1 MIRWI
6 LLILATLAVA
16 VGIGIT
22 LESDP
27 GLVRIYF
34 GGDVVEM
41 TLAVFALISVTALLA
56 LWGIVAVLV
65 WAWTFPS
72 RMAAGLRRRRQRRA
86 RHALTR
92 GLIEIAEG
100 QWREG
105 EKRLVKH
112 ARESDVPLI
121 SYLAAAR
128 AAQLLNADDRRDAY
142 LKAAYESTPAATVAV
157 LLTQA
162 ELQIQHQQ
170 YEHALATLR
179 RLQELKPG
187 HAYGLKLLART
198 YEAVGDWRGLE
209 TLLPRLR
216 KTNVFRGESLE
227 RIEAEA
233 LQAAVSTARD
243 REDVDRIWNSTPR
256 RLRRHPDVVLAYVNA
271 LDRLDDADGAE
282 AALRA
287 ALKQQWNESLV
298 LRYGEI
304 HGSRPEKQ
312 LGRVEAW
319 LRTRS
324 GDAALLYAAGQLCAA
339 NGLWGKARSYL
350 EDSTRID
357 PQPRTY
363 QRLGELLREL
373 GQPEAAMQAFRNGL
387 DRSLD
392 RPQR

>member
-16 VGIGIT
+16 VAAGLA

-27 GLVRIYF
+27 GLVRVYY
-34 GGDVVEM
+34 GGEVIEM
-41 TLAVFALISVTALLA
+41 TLAVFSLLSVSVLVGLWAIAAL
-56 LWGIVAVLV
+56 LV

-72 RMAAGLRRRRQRRA
+72 RLAARLRARRQKAARR
-86 RHALTR
+86 ALTR

-100 QWREG
+100 QWKQG
-105 EKRLVKH
+105 ERRLVKN
-112 ARESDVPLI
+112 ARDSDVPLI
-121 SYLAAAR
+121 NYLAAAR
-128 AAQLLNADDRRDAY
+128 AAQLLREDERRDAY

-162 ELQIQHQQ
+162 ELQLQHQQ

-187 HAYGLKLLART
+187 HAYGLKLLARV

-216 KTNVFRGESLE
+216 KSDVFRGEDLE

-233 LQAAVSTARD
+233 LQAALSTTRD
-243 REDVDRIWNSTPR
+243 REDVDKIWNSTPR
-256 RLRRHPDVVLAYVNA
+256 RLRRHPDVALACVDA
-271 LDRLDDADGAE
+271 LERHDDQDAAE
-282 AALRA
+282 SILRG
-287 ALKQQWNESLV
+287 ALKHNWDDRLV

-304 HGSRPEKQ
+304 RSSHPEKQ
-312 LGRVEAW
+312 LGRVESW
-319 LRTRS
+319 LRARS
-324 GDAALLYAAGQLCAA
+324 GDAALLYAAGQLCAE

-350 EDSTRID
+350 EDSARID
-357 PQPRTY
+357 PQPRTWH
-363 QRLGELLREL
+363 RLGELLREL
-373 GQPEAAMQAFRNGL
+373 GQPEAAMQAFRKGL
-387 DRSLD
+387 E
-392 RPQR
+392 QKV